1 MPDMIHQDFDDRV
14 FPGMTDHSGRGVGIR
29 VVAVDDEPD
38 VIDTI
43 VQLMQ
48 DFGFEIV
55 GETDAAKAIS
65 TVMNLKPD
73 VIILDL
79 MMPGMD
85 GYEFARRMSSEKE
98 TRDIPIVY
106 LTSKGIKNDL
116 CRSFAQ
122 GGTMYVK
129 KPFLAQELADSLRI
143 AVSLAKAV

>member
-1 MPDMIHQDFDDRV
+1 MVIMREDFAEDGYLEV
-14 FPGMTDHSGRGVGIR
+14 TDLPERTENIR

-38 VIDTI
+38 VVDTI

-48 DFGFEIV
+48 DSGFEIV
-55 GETDAAKAIS
+55 GETDPVRAIS
-65 TVMNLKPD
+65 IIRSLRPD

-79 MMPGMD
+79 IMPDMD
-85 GYEFARRMSSEKE
+85 GYEFTRRISSDEE
-98 TRDIPIVY
+98 TRKIPIVY

-116 CRSFAQ
+116 CQSFAQ

-143 AVSLAKAV
+143 AVSLARAL

>member
-1 MPDMIHQDFDDRV
+1 MQQSFDDRV
-14 FPGMTDHSGRGVGIR
+14 FPGMTDYSKKGDGIR

-55 GETDAAKAIS
+55 GETDAATALS
-65 TVMNLKPD
+65 TVLNLKPD

-85 GYEFARRMSSEKE
+85 GYEFARRISSEEK

-116 CRSFAQ
+116 CKSFAQ